1 MTTTNISESAGPLFE
16 PVALRNTTLKNK
28 LIRSATYEGYGDVNG
43 KPRPELA
50 DLYLELAEGGVGTII
65 TGFVFVAQAGRAI
78 QPRQCG
84 IDTDDKMA
92 AWKHIVSRVRRNHAD
107 VSLFMQIAHTGRQ
120 TRRESTGLPVPG
132 VSSRKCTYFKQ
143 KVQALDNAGIENI
156 VWEFAEAARR
166 AKEAGF
172 DGVQIHAAH
181 GYLVHQFL
189 SPWTNTRKDRWSDGP
204 LFLEEI
210 IRAIREK
217 NGADFPVL
225 VKLSWADDNGPG
237 IDLYSTIRTVK
248 RLESLDVDAVEV
260 SYGSMEFALNI
271 IRGACPANVILKV
284 NPLFSHIPGVARS
297 IWKSI
302 FLAAYIRQFMPFE
315 QAYNVDA
322 ARRIKA
328 QTSLSVIPVGGIRTV
343 NSMIDC
349 VKKGLSAVSLCRP
362 LICEPDL
369 PRKLRT
375 GETAESRCTNC
386 NLCTAY
392 CDSTSTLKCYQN
404 GKETTNENA

>member
-1 MTTTNISESAGPLFE
+1 
-16 PVALRNTTLKNK
+16 
-28 LIRSATYEGYGDVNG
+28 
-43 KPRPELA
+43 
-50 DLYLELAEGGVGTII
+50 
-65 TGFVFVAQAGRAI
+65 
-78 QPRQCG
+78 
-84 IDTDDKMA
+84 
-92 AWKHIVSRVRRNHAD
+92 
-107 VSLFMQIAHTGRQ
+107 
-120 TRRESTGLPVPG
+120 VPG
-132 VSSRKCTYFKQ
+132 VSSRRCTYFKQ
-143 KVQALDNAGIENI
+143 EVRVLDNAGIEHI

-172 DGVQIHAAH
+172 DGVQVHAAH

-210 IRAIREK
+210 IRAIREN

-225 VKLSWADDNGPG
+225 VKLSWADDNKPG
-237 IDLYSTIRTVK
+237 IDLDNTIRTVK
-248 RLESLDVDAVEV
+248 RLESLDVDAIEV
-260 SYGSMEFALNI
+260 SYGSMEYALNI

-284 NPLFSHIPGVARS
+284 NPLFSHIPGVARK

-322 ARRIKA
+322 ALRIKA
-328 QTSLSVIPVGGIRTV
+328 HTRLPVIPVGGIRTV

-369 PRKLRT
+369 PLRIRT
-375 GETAESRCTNC
+375 GDASDSRCTNC

-392 CDSTSTLKCYQN
+392 CDSTGTLKCHQKT
-404 GKETTNENA
+404 KETTNENA